1 MISATCSVPSR
12 SASFLGCVQDFQ
24 PVMKPSVQS
33 CGLRQAEHSSCL
45 RFLDHSDI
53 FQTDTAVPEGLENW
67 SSYITVLISMGYI
80 SLSSGWSKINWLFFF
95 FQLNLKKLCELIKS
109 LSALSIDGAVVLWLG
124 ILSLQCS
131 TKSRPISVKWCV
143 ILCFIYLESFTE
155 WFNTRCCRK

>member
-95 FQLNLKKLCELIKS
+95 SAELKKIMWVDQKS
-109 LSALSIDGAVVLWLG
+109 ECFKYWWSCCAVVRNSFSAVFNK
-124 ILSLQCS
+124 IKTYFCE
-131 TKSRPISVKWCV
+131 VMCY
-143 ILCFIYLESFTE
+143 FMFYLFGVFH
-155 WFNTRCCRK
+155 WMI